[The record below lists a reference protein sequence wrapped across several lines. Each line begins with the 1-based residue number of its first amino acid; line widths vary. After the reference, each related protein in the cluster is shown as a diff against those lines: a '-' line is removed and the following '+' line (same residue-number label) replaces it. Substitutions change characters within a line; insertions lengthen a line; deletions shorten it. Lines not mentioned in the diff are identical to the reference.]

1 MRLFDNRL
9 MLVERSLDIRLERH
23 GRLAGNL
30 ANIDTPKFT
39 PKDIDF
45 DTAIEEARRSI
56 ESSPSEAGRAD
67 LRGSFEIEGPSGTPT
82 PDGNRVDLDGTM
94 AAISENSIKYNAL
107 SKVAQKRL
115 AMLRYAAADGQ
126 G

>member
-1 MRLFDNRL
+1 MC
-9 MLVERSLDIRLERH
+9 SIT
-23 GRLAGNL
+23 G
-30 ANIDTPKFT
+30 
-39 PKDIDF
+39 IDF

-56 ESSPSEAGRAD
+56 ESNPREAGRAD